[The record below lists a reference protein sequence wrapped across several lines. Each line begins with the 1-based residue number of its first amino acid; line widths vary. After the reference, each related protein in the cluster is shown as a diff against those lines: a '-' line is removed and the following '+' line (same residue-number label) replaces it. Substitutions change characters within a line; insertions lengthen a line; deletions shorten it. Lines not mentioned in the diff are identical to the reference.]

1 MWISGYYNVCPILFY
16 IENVAKLAWLHGDF
30 GIVCYMVLGID
41 PGLANIGWA
50 VLKDEKNLVKW
61 GCLKTELKDSGADR
75 LKLIYQE
82 IDGIIG
88 KFGITEMAI
97 ESLFFAKNA
106 KSAIKVAEAIGVAK
120 VCGSLNS
127 IEVFGYTPLQVKM
140 TLVGYGRAEKSQV
153 EMMIKNCLNMDENIR
168 PDHSSDAVAVG
179 LTHLFISKSLKRLK

>member
-1 MWISGYYNVCPILFY
+1 
-16 IENVAKLAWLHGDF
+16 
-30 GIVCYMVLGID
+30 MVLGID

-50 VLKDEKNLVKW
+50 VLKNENTLVEW
-61 GCLKTELKDSGADR
+61 GCLKTDLKDSEADR
-75 LKLIYQE
+75 LKLIYLE
-82 IDGIIG
+82 IEGIIG
-88 KFGITEMAI
+88 KFGINEMAI

-153 EMMIKNCLNMDENIR
+153 EMMIRNYLKMDENIH
-168 PDHSSDAVAVG
+168 PSHSSDAVAVG
-179 LTHLFISKSLKRLK
+179 LTHLFISKSIKRLK